1 MSPASRRPNS
11 SRNNKSSSFKR
22 TDRDDKRTSSSRDNR
37 GSSSQREDRRPS
49 SSRDTNGSSFPRND
63 RDDRRPSTSRDT
75 RGSSFPRNDR
85 DDRRPS
91 TSRDTRGSS
100 FPRNDR
106 DDKRPSTS
114 RDTRGSSFPRND
126 RDDKRPSTSRDTRG
140 SSFPR
145 NDRDDRRPS
154 TSRDTRGSFQ
164 RDDRRPS
171 FRNKISKRTV
181 EETKP
186 GMRINQFIAHSG
198 ISSRREADK
207 LIVAGLVSVNGKV
220 ITEMGFRVLPTDVVK
235 FNNESISSEKLQY
248 LLLNKPKGYLVSDD
262 PGKKKTVEELIGKAC
277 KERVY
282 PVGRLDRQS
291 SGLLLYTND
300 GAMSKKL
307 TNPKQRFKKIY
318 HISLD
323 KNLKH
328 GDMKKMVDT
337 AGAVHFLDIQTM
349 AYVQNASKKE
359 VGIEINGG
367 KNKSIVD
374 MFEKMDYKVT
384 KLDRVYYGGLT
395 KKDIT
400 RGRFRFLTEQE
411 IALLKMI

>member
-1 MSPASRRPNS
+1 MSPSSRRPNS

-22 TDRDDKRTSSSRDNR
+22 TDRDNKRTSSSRDNR

-49 SSRDTNGSSFPRND
+49 ASRDSNGSSFQ
-63 RDDRRPSTSRDT
+63 RDDRKPSTSRDT
-75 RGSSFPRNDR
+75 RGSSFPRN
-85 DDRRPS
+85 
-91 TSRDTRGSS
+91 
-100 FPRNDR
+100 
-106 DDKRPSTS
+106 
-114 RDTRGSSFPRND
+114 
-126 RDDKRPSTSRDTRG
+126 
-140 SSFPR
+140 
-145 NDRDDRRPS
+145 
-154 TSRDTRGSFQ
+154 
-164 RDDRRPS
+164 DRRPS

-318 HISLD
+318 HVSLD

>member
-1 MSPASRRPNS
+1 
-11 SRNNKSSSFKR
+11 
-22 TDRDDKRTSSSRDNR
+22 
-37 GSSSQREDRRPS
+37 
-49 SSRDTNGSSFPRND
+49 
-63 RDDRRPSTSRDT
+63 
-75 RGSSFPRNDR
+75 
-85 DDRRPS
+85 
-91 TSRDTRGSS
+91 
-100 FPRNDR
+100 
-106 DDKRPSTS
+106 
-114 RDTRGSSFPRND
+114 
-126 RDDKRPSTSRDTRG
+126 
-140 SSFPR
+140 
-145 NDRDDRRPS
+145 
-154 TSRDTRGSFQ
+154 
-164 RDDRRPS
+164 
-171 FRNKISKRTV
+171 
-181 EETKP
+181 
-186 GMRINQFIAHSG
+186 MRINQFIAHSG

-220 ITEMGFRVLPTDVVK
+220 ITEMGFRVLPSDVVK

-300 GAMSKKL
+300 GAMSQKL

>member
-1 MSPASRRPNS
+1 MNTDFLQL
-11 SRNNKSSSFKR
+11 NNKITKCN
-22 TDRDDKRTSSSRDNR
+22 KC
-37 GSSSQREDRRPS
+37 
-49 SSRDTNGSSFPRND
+49 
-63 RDDRRPSTSRDT
+63 T
-75 RGSSFPRNDR
+75 RLV
-85 DDRRPS
+85 
-91 TSRDTRGSS
+91 
-100 FPRNDR
+100 
-106 DDKRPSTS
+106 K
-114 RDTRGSSFPRND
+114 
-126 RDDKRPSTSRDTRG
+126 
-140 SSFPR
+140 
-145 NDRDDRRPS
+145 
-154 TSRDTRGSFQ
+154 
-164 RDDRRPS
+164 

-248 LLLNKPKGYLVSDD
+248 LLLNKPKGYLVSDN

>member
-85 DDRRPS
+85 DDR
-91 TSRDTRGSS
+91 
-100 FPRNDR
+100 
-106 DDKRPSTS
+106 
-114 RDTRGSSFPRND
+114 
-126 RDDKRPSTSRDTRG
+126 RPSTSRDTRG

-400 RGRFRFLTEQE
+400 RGSFRFLTEQE

>member
-1 MSPASRRPNS
+1 MSQASRRPNS
-11 SRNNKSSSFKR
+11 SRNNKNSSFKK
-22 TDRDDKRTSSSRDNR
+22 TDKDDNRSSSRDNR
-37 GSSSQREDRRPS
+37 GTSSS
-49 SSRDTNGSSFPRND
+49 RND
-63 RDDRRPSTSRDT
+63 RDDRRSSASRDSRGSSSSRNDRNDRKPSTSRDS
-75 RGSSFPRNDR
+75 RGSSFPRNDKDNR
-85 DDRRPS
+85 D
-91 TSRDTRGSS
+91 S
-100 FPRNDR
+100 F
-106 DDKRPSTS
+106 K
-114 RDTRGSSFPRND
+114 
-126 RDDKRPSTSRDTRG
+126 
-140 SSFPR
+140 
-145 NDRDDRRPS
+145 
-154 TSRDTRGSFQ
+154 

-181 EETKP
+181 EEAKP

-207 LIVAGLVSVNGKV
+207 LITAGLVSVNGKV

-318 HISLD
+318 HVSLD

-328 GDMKKMVDT
+328 ADMKKMVET

-359 VGIEINGG
+359 VGIEINRG
-367 KNKSIVD
+367 KNKSIVE
-374 MFEKMDYKVT
+374 MFEKMEYKVT

-400 RGRFRFLTEQE
+400 RGRFRFLTDQE

>member
-11 SRNNKSSSFKR
+11 SRNNKHSSFKR
-22 TDRDDKRTSSSRDNR
+22 TDRDDNRSSSRDNR
-37 GSSSQREDRRPS
+37 GA
-49 SSRDTNGSSFPRND
+49 SSRDERKPSTARDSRDSSFPRKD
-63 RDDRRPSTSRDT
+63 RDDRRPSNARDS
-75 RGSSFPRNDR
+75 RGSSFPRN
-85 DDRRPS
+85 
-91 TSRDTRGSS
+91 
-100 FPRNDR
+100 
-106 DDKRPSTS
+106 
-114 RDTRGSSFPRND
+114 
-126 RDDKRPSTSRDTRG
+126 
-140 SSFPR
+140 
-145 NDRDDRRPS
+145 
-154 TSRDTRGSFQ
+154 
-164 RDDRRPS
+164 DRRPS
-171 FRNKISKRTV
+171 FRNKISKRTI
-181 EETKP
+181 EEAKP
-186 GMRINQFIAHSG
+186 GMRLNQFIAHSG

-207 LIVAGLVSVNGKV
+207 LITAGLVSVNGKV

-262 PGKKKTVEELIGKAC
+262 PAKKKTVEELIGKAC

-300 GAMSKKL
+300 GTMSKKL

-318 HISLD
+318 HVSLD

-328 GDMKKMVDT
+328 ADMKKMVET

-359 VGIEINGG
+359 IGIEINRG
-367 KNKSIVD
+367 KNKSIVE
-374 MFEKMDYKVT
+374 MFEKMEYKVT

-395 KKDIT
+395 KKDIS
-400 RGRFRFLTEQE
+400 RGRFRFLTDQE

>member
-37 GSSSQREDRRPS
+37 GSSSQRDDRRPS
-49 SSRDTNGSSFPRND
+49 SSRDSNSSSSQRDDRRPSTSRETRSSSFPRND

-91 TSRDTRGSS
+91 TT
-100 FPRNDR
+100 
-106 DDKRPSTS
+106 
-114 RDTRGSSFPRND
+114 
-126 RDDKRPSTSRDTRG
+126 
-140 SSFPR
+140 
-145 NDRDDRRPS
+145 
-154 TSRDTRGSFQ
+154 RDTRGSFQ

>member
-37 GSSSQREDRRPS
+37 GSSSQRDDRRPS
-49 SSRDTNGSSFPRND
+49 SSRDSNSSSSQ

-75 RGSSFPRNDR
+75 RSS
-85 DDRRPS
+85 
-91 TSRDTRGSS
+91 SS
-100 FPRNDR
+100 Q
-106 DDKRPSTS
+106 
-114 RDTRGSSFPRND
+114 
-126 RDDKRPSTSRDTRG
+126 
-140 SSFPR
+140 
-145 NDRDDRRPS
+145 RDDRRPS

>member
-1 MSPASRRPNS
+1 MSPASRSPNS
-11 SRNNKSSSFKR
+11 SKSNKKSSFKR
-22 TDRDDKRTSSSRDNR
+22 TGRDDKRGEYSSKDDKKTSSLRGSR
-37 GSSSQREDRRPS
+37 GSSSQ
-49 SSRDTNGSSFPRND
+49 RND
-63 RDDRRPSTSRDT
+63 RDDRRPSNSKNT
-75 RGSSFPRNDR
+75 RGSSFSKNDR
-85 DDRRPS
+85 DDRNS
-91 TSRDTRGSS
+91 SS
-100 FPRNDR
+100 FR
-106 DDKRPSTS
+106 DNKGSLQ
-114 RDTRGSSFPRND
+114 RG
-126 RDDKRPSTSRDTRG
+126 
-140 SSFPR
+140 
-145 NDRDDRRPS
+145 
-154 TSRDTRGSFQ
+154 
-164 RDDRRPS
+164 DRRPS

-207 LIVAGLVSVNGKV
+207 LITAGLVSVNGKV

-235 FNNESISSEKLQY
+235 FNNETISSEKLQY

-300 GAMSKKL
+300 GAISKKL

-328 GDMKKMVDT
+328 GDMKKMVET
-337 AGAVHFLDIQTM
+337 AGVNHFLDIQTM

-359 VGIEINGG
+359 VGIEINRG

-374 MFEKMDYKVT
+374 MFEKMEYKVT

-395 KKDIT
+395 KKDIA

>member
-11 SRNNKSSSFKR
+11 SRNNKSSSSKR

-37 GSSSQREDRRPS
+37 GSSSQRDDRRPS
-49 SSRDTNGSSFPRND
+49 SSIDSNSSSSQRDE
-63 RDDRRPSTSRDT
+63 RRPSTLRDT
-75 RGSSFPRNDR
+75 R
-85 DDRRPS
+85 
-91 TSRDTRGSS
+91 T
-100 FPRNDR
+100 
-106 DDKRPSTS
+106 
-114 RDTRGSSFPRND
+114 
-126 RDDKRPSTSRDTRG
+126 

>member
-37 GSSSQREDRRPS
+37 GSSSQR
-49 SSRDTNGSSFPRND
+49 
-63 RDDRRPSTSRDT
+63 DDRRPSTSRDSN
-75 RGSSFPRNDR
+75 SSSSQRE
-85 DDRRPS
+85 DRRPS
-91 TSRDTRGSS
+91 TSRDSRGSS
-100 FPRNDR
+100 SQR
-106 DDKRPSTS
+106 DDRRPSIS
-114 RDTRGSSFPRND
+114 RDTRGSSFSRND
-126 RDDKRPSTSRDTRG
+126 RE
-140 SSFPR
+140 
-145 NDRDDRRPS
+145 DRRPS

-164 RDDRRPS
+164 REDRRPS

-220 ITEMGFRVLPTDVVK
+220 ITEMGFRVLPSDVVK

>member
-37 GSSSQREDRRPS
+37 GSSSQRDDRRPS
-49 SSRDTNGSSFPRND
+49 SSRDSNSSSSQ

-75 RGSSFPRNDR
+75 RSSSSQR

-91 TSRDTRGSS
+91 TSRDTRSS
-100 FPRNDR
+100 SSQR
-106 DDKRPSTS
+106 DDRRPSTS
-114 RDTRGSSFPRND
+114 RDTRSS
-126 RDDKRPSTSRDTRG
+126 
-140 SSFPR
+140 SSQ
-145 NDRDDRRPS
+145 RDDRRPS